1 MDTFGAPREEG
12 LRRALSLAIPVGTQL
27 GSVGLE
33 SLGRAAD
40 GTLKLATWSVTSAV
54 RTAGAGA
61 AFVNRNLFAPLS
73 SLAFGSGSAMASTT
87 NIQFCTQTCP
97 QLLIQKGRKHN
108 PSEVRYQKAASNLRT
123 GSAKCS
129 IRRQQQLSG
138 SSFAS
143 QQAELLAHLAAS
155 CALAPSSDLQD
166 EPCFG
171 KGDVAVAQW
180 TVNALGLQS
189 SML

>member
-1 MDTFGAPREEG
+1 MDTFGVPREEG
-12 LRRALSLAIPVGTQL
+12 LRRALSLALPVGTQL

-61 AFVNRNLFAPLS
+61 AFVNRNVLAPLS
-73 SLAFGSGSAMASTT
+73 SFAFGSGASSS

-97 QLLIQKGRKHN
+97 QLLLQKGRKHH
-108 PSEVRYQKAASNLRT
+108 PSEVRYQKAANNLRT

-129 IRRQQQLSG
+129 IRRQQQFSG

-166 EPCFG
+166 EPSFS